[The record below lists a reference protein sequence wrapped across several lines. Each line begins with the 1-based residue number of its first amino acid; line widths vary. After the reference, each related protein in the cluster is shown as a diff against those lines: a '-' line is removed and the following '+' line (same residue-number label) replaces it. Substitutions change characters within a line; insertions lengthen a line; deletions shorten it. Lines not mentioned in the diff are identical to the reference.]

1 MTIQQREVEHVHL
14 PEDDE
19 EVRRPDLVRHREL
32 TPEQWN
38 RFEGYVAEMFG
49 AFGMRPDT
57 PGTKDTPRRFVRA
70 LYDATEGYEGDPK
83 ILTAFPTECKG
94 GPSCHVNQIVE
105 GPIPFFA
112 LCEHHAF
119 PFYGETYVGYVAHE
133 QVPVPRPE
141 RSGGAVLPLPPSLPR
156 RYGGELRFPSADR
169 PWVFA
174 NFVTTID
181 GLVSFALPG
190 RSQASLVSLG
200 HPADRFVLA
209 LLRACADA
217 VLARAGP
224 LRADRN

>member
-83 ILTAFPTECKG
+83 ILTAFPTECTG
-94 GPSCHVNQIVE
+94 RASCHVDPIVDGRAPCFE
-105 GPIPFFA
+105 PS
-112 LCEHHAF
+112 EH
-119 PFYGETYVGYVAHE
+119 
-133 QVPVPRPE
+133 
-141 RSGGAVLPLPPSLPR
+141 
-156 RYGGELRFPSADR
+156 
-169 PWVFA
+169 
-174 NFVTTID
+174 
-181 GLVSFALPG
+181 
-190 RSQASLVSLG
+190 
-200 HPADRFVLA
+200 
-209 LLRACADA
+209 
-217 VLARAGP
+217 
-224 LRADRN
+224 